1 MQALNIS
8 APSLMESF
16 ALAFRS
22 IQFLTFYR
30 HELGVV
36 VASDE
41 LRCAPILRGFF
52 QHAYAV
58 LIFEFP
64 LHFCRDDFPAK

>member
-1 MQALNIS
+1 MQALCIS
-8 APSLMESF
+8 APSQMESF
-16 ALAFRS
+16 VIPFGS
-22 IQFLTFYR
+22 SQFLTFYR
-30 HELGVV
+30 HKLGGV
-36 VASDE
+36 VASDQ

-58 LIFEFP
+58 LSFEFP